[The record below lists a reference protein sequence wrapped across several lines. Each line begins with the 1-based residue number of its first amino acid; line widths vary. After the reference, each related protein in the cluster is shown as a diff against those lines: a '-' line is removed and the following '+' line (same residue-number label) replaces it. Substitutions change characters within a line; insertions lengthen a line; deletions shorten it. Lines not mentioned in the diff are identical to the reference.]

1 MPLSQEETIALA
13 RESGWRPKEE
23 FRGDPEKWVEAD
35 VWVTRGENFFPII
48 KADRDRARAEAQ
60 ELRAKT
66 KELSDLLTAS
76 QEAIQA
82 LKEHQSE
89 TTKRHVKAAE
99 SALKTRLREARE
111 AGNLDEELAIQDELT
126 DLRAAREAA
135 PAPAPKPAPAPPAPA
150 APTED
155 PATAAWVGANPWF
168 TSNARK
174 RGYAMGVADEIR
186 NDPATKGLVGKA
198 FFEELDR
205 RLADDPV
212 INPPAPNK
220 FADGK
225 PAGSP
230 STSGASGRKLGYADL
245 PADAKAACDSQ
256 AKLLVGPG
264 RAFKNADEWRAN
276 YAATYFSME

>member
-35 VWVTRGENFFPII
+35 VWVSRGENFLPII
-48 KADRDRARAEAQ
+48 KADRDRARAEVQ
-60 ELRAKT
+60 ELRTRT
-66 KELSDLLTAS
+66 KEMQDLLTAS
-76 QEAIQA
+76 QEAIEA
-82 LKEHQSE
+82 LKAHQTE
-89 TTKRHVKAAE
+89 ATKRQVKAAE
-99 SALKTRLREARE
+99 AALKARLREARE

-126 DLRAAREAA
+126 DLRQAREAA
-135 PAPAPKPAPAPPAPA
+135 PAPAPAPKPSAAPA
-150 APTED
+150 APVED
-155 PATAAWVGANPWF
+155 PATAAWISANSWF

-186 NDPATKGLVGKA
+186 NDPEKKGLVGKA

-230 STSGASGRKLGYADL
+230 STSGASGRKLTYADL

-264 RAFKNADEWRAN
+264 RAFKTAEEWRAN
-276 YAATYFSME
+276 YASTYFSLE

>member
-1 MPLSQEETIALA
+1 MPLSPEDTVTLA

-35 VWVTRGENFFPII
+35 IWVSRGENFLPII
-48 KADRDRARAEAQ
+48 KADRDRARSEVQ

-66 KELSDLLTAS
+66 KELADLLAAS
-76 QEAIQA
+76 QEAIGA
-82 LKEHQSE
+82 LKEHQ
-89 TTKRHVKAAE
+89 TAATKRQVQLAE
-99 SALKTRLREARE
+99 TALRQRLIAARE
-111 AGNLDEELAIQDELT
+111 SGNLDEELAVQDELAEI
-126 DLRAAREAA
+126 RQGREAA
-135 PAPAPKPAPAPPAPA
+135 AAPAPKPAAAPAPA
-150 APTED
+150 APVED
-155 PATAAWVGANPWF
+155 PATTAWIESNSWF
-168 TSNARK
+168 KSNGRK

-186 NDPATKGLVGKA
+186 NDPATKDLKGRD
-198 FFEELDR
+198 FFAELDR

-225 PAGSP
+225 PAGS
-230 STSGASGRKLGYADL
+230 SGRTTHKQGYADL

-264 RAFKNADEWRAN
+264 RAFKTVDDWRAN
-276 YAATYFSME
+276 YASTYFNLE